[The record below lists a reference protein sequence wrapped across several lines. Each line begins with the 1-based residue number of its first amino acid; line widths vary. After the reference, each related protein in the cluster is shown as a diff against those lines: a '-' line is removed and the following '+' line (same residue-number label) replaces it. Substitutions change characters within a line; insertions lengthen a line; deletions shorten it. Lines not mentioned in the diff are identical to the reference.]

1 MGIRQKIANKMM
13 GVQMA
18 AHGGI
23 VQMMKDKCLAE
34 ARSKYKDRENLPTV
48 EEVVEGMW
56 KQGGVRASLGM
67 VGLGEPALVE
77 IMEYVIG
84 TLKAEREGEPDGSS
98 REVVQAQG

>member
-34 ARSKYKDRENLPTV
+34 ARSKYKERDLPTV
-48 EEVVEGMW
+48 EEVVEGLW
-56 KQGGVRASLGM
+56 EVKGVRASLGM
-67 VGLGEPALVE
+67 VNLGKPDLVE

-84 TLKAEREGEPDGSS
+84 TLKAEREGEPDGNS